1 MLEVGLVE
9 WFAVVEMDGTAAV
22 CPGPPVLGGPK
33 AVLNS
38 KKIQFIIQIP
48 I

>member
-1 MLEVGLVE
+1 MGLVE
-9 WFAVVEMDGTAAV
+9 WFAVVVMDGTAAV

-38 KKIQFIIQIP
+38 FKKIQFIIQIP
-48 I
+48 V